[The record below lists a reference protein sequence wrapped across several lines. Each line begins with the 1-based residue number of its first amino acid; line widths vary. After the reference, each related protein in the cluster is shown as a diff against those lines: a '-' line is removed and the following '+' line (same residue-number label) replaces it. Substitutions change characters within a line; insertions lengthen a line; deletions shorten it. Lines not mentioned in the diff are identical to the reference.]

1 MPGLVDA
8 ALIERLVR
16 ASPLPVNLMAAGGTP
31 PLATLRD
38 LGVAR
43 LSHGPGPY
51 LLAMRALEDAA
62 RGAVA

>member
-1 MPGLVDA
+1 
-8 ALIERLVR
+8 
-16 ASPLPVNLMAAGGTP
+16 LPVNLMAGAGTP
-31 PLATLRD
+31 PLATLRA

-62 RGAVA
+62 RGAAA